1 MTLGDYFKGPKH
13 KANAV
18 RLESELR
25 SIQQQS
31 QVDILTLQTLQAN
44 YDNLVQ
50 KAREVE
56 LQGRMTA
63 SQLEAELLA
72 LHHQSKADIETE
84 QAKHTDLEIKASEI
98 ELLHKAHVAQM
109 KAELQTYRQQSH
121 DDILAMQ
128 AKYNDLEVKYNDLE
142 AKAREI
148 GLLDLLA
155 VQELIRVEKSRLSNV
170 QMEVAT
176 TQYGL
181 QAARS
186 KLQSVQQ
193 QILGAEDTVLMESF
207 ALYEPKYQ
215 FANSIDYK
223 NRLEVIREEQKVT
236 ARNLSAVVDSWDEGE
251 SWDVVGEYLTK
262 AEWKK
267 LRKNSAKLALRSF
280 NSECEYC
287 IDNVKFSNLDK
298 MEDRIRRSFATCNKL
313 LEATHIEW
321 KGLVLER
328 KLDELFLAHE
338 YQLKRQ
344 KEKES
349 IRQAREDQR
358 EQEKLEKEIREARA
372 KIEKERRHFTS
383 ALQKLQLRLGAANDP
398 QERAE
403 LQTRIDE
410 ISTQNSQLDEEEK
423 LLDYREQNGRAGYVY
438 VISNIGAFGE
448 GIYKIGMTRRLEP
461 MDRVDELGDASVPF
475 RFDVHALVFS
485 DNAPALE
492 AKLHSHFAAG
502 RLNKVNG
509 RKEFFRAD
517 LKQIE
522 SVIRANYDAVVEVVH
537 AAPAEQYR
545 ESIRMT
551 MPSESIQTAELIA
564 L

>member
-13 KANAV
+13 KANAA
-18 RLESELR
+18 RLETELR
-25 SIQQQS
+25 LTQQQS
-31 QVDILTLQTLQAN
+31 QVDILTLQTLQAK
-44 YDNLVQ
+44 YDNLVE
-50 KAREVE
+50 KTREVE
-56 LQGRMTA
+56 LQGKMTA
-63 SQLEAELLA
+63 SRLEAELHA
-72 LHHQSKADIETE
+72 LHQQSQADIQTE
-84 QAKHTDLEIKASEI
+84 QAKHNDLKAKAREI

-109 KAELQTYRQQSH
+109 EAELRAHRQQSH

-128 AKYNDLEVKYNDLE
+128 AKYNDLEAN
-142 AKAREI
+142 AREI
-148 GLLDLLA
+148 GLLDLMA
-155 VQELIRVEKSRLSNV
+155 VQELIRLEKSLLTNV

-176 TQYGL
+176 TQSEL
-181 QAARS
+181 EEARS

-193 QILGAEDTVLMESF
+193 QILGAEDTVLLESF

-215 FANSIDYK
+215 FTNSIDYK
-223 NRLEVIREEQKVT
+223 NRMEFIREQQKES
-236 ARNLSAVVDSWDEGE
+236 ARNISAVVDSWDN
-251 SWDVVGEYLTK
+251 DDQYLTRVV
-262 AEWKK
+262 WKK
-267 LRKNSAKLALRSF
+267 LRKDALKLALRSF
-280 NSECEYC
+280 NSESEYC
-287 IDNVKFSNLDK
+287 VDKVKFNNLEK
-298 MEDRIRRSFATCNKL
+298 MEERIRRSFETCNRL
-313 LEATHIEW
+313 LNATDVYW
-321 KGLVLER
+321 KDIVLER
-328 KLDELFLAHE
+328 KLEELHLAHE
-338 YQLKRQ
+338 YQVKRQ
-344 KEKES
+344 EEKES

-383 ALQKLQLRLGAANDP
+383 ALQKLELRLCAANDQ
-398 QERAE
+398 QERVE
-403 LQTRIDE
+403 LQARIDE
-410 ISTQNSQLDEEEK
+410 LTAQNSQLDEEEK
-423 LLDYREQNGRAGYVY
+423 LLDYREQNARAGYVY

-485 DNAPALE
+485 DNAPELE
-492 AKLHSHFAAG
+492 AKLHAHFAAG

-545 ESIRMT
+545 ESIRLT
-551 MPSESIQTAELIA
+551 MPLESIQTAELIA
-564 L
+564 LRESKNRQIAMT